1 MSKEPKERT
10 MDELR
15 QVKTYGYTTPKTKVV
30 NEYYR
35 KVNFDCQHVV
45 DLIKEYPNET
55 ELGKEIIS
63 YYNSLKDD

>member
-1 MSKEPKERT
+1 MSKERT
-10 MDELR
+10 IDELR
-15 QVKTYGYTTPKTKVV
+15 QVKTYGYTAPKTKVV

-35 KVNFDCQHVV
+35 KVSFDCQHIV
-45 DLIKEYPNET
+45 DLIKEYSNET

>member
-1 MSKEPKERT
+1 MEESKERT

-15 QVKTYGYTTPKTKVV
+15 QVKTYGYTTPKTKVD

-35 KVNFDCQHVV
+35 KVNFHCQYVV

>member
-1 MSKEPKERT
+1 MSKERT

-15 QVKTYGYTTPKTKVV
+15 QVKSYGYTPPKTKKGDDF
-30 NEYYR
+30 YR

-63 YYNSLKDD
+63 YYNSLKND